1 MENSYW
7 PGVSLAFVSGY
18 VAIVRG
24 SVDLA
29 CFDWLTVAGDAICNN
44 YVTAKYKIC
53 KLTVRTS
60 TVQCSTC
67 NNYCGHM
74 HAFDWS
80 I

>member
-7 PGVSLAFVSGY
+7 PAISLAFVSGY

-44 YVTAKYKIC
+44 YVTANYK
-53 KLTVRTS
+53 T
-60 TVQCSTC
+60 QYSTC
-67 NNYCGHM
+67 NCGHM